1 MLVLPPILVTLLVP
15 NSLEIVI
22 ILLLLFANLER
33 KRALLP
39 QSLVWIR
46 AEIGFAMIV
55 GQNWWQ
61 QYHQC
66 CLQWHKLPTI
76 QNYSCQRY
84 SWRLYH
90 QSCPSTDWLG
100 WVKET
105 KAHKYSLQQGME
117 KKTNIGELKE
127 KRYILTGDIPS
138 FDVHISVRPVQWQ
151 CHKPGLL
158 DLLLQFRLCWLIV
171 FTCTFITPASKIRSV
186 WLDIFTASFVDE
198 HNNMRLHGEICS
210 FS

>member
-1 MLVLPPILVTLLVP
+1 MVQIFMAAITFIRSRHLSVANRSHQVIASTGHFLWWVLALMVFKYLLMLVLPPILVTLLVP

-22 ILLLLFANLER
+22 ILLLLFADLER

-66 CLQWHKLPTI
+66 CLQWHNLPTI
-76 QNYSCQRY
+76 QNYSCLRY

-100 WVKET
+100 WVEET
-105 KAHKYSLQQGME
+105 KAHK
-117 KKTNIGELKE
+117 
-127 KRYILTGDIPS
+127 
-138 FDVHISVRPVQWQ
+138 
-151 CHKPGLL
+151 
-158 DLLLQFRLCWLIV
+158 
-171 FTCTFITPASKIRSV
+171 
-186 WLDIFTASFVDE
+186 
-198 HNNMRLHGEICS
+198 
-210 FS
+210 